1 MSPPR
6 RSRERASLSLLA
18 RPAMIVVRSVSLI
31 ALQAAISAVV
41 RPQPMHSAEIGSTT
55 QSFTHGVETAEA
67 DIVSI

>member
-1 MSPPR
+1 
-6 RSRERASLSLLA
+6 
-18 RPAMIVVRSVSLI
+18 MIVVRSVSLI